1 MGPNR
6 LVVLVLAAGLL
17 ALSSCGAPP
26 SNVGADAE
34 DVAATPPS
42 SPSESRGCAEFCD
55 IAAPKGCPATG
66 DCVTVCEAQRAL
78 SPGCGER
85 FDALLA
91 CAAPEVNG
99 SCGLPK
105 QRSQVAGVHCD
116 QEGTHYLFC
125 TANDPL
131 ARTYAWWTTPPR
143 VEARRRAPR
152 PLSRRRVGRDDEQRG
167 PRLLQVR
174 VRRRDRRVRMLSRG
188 RASRDVPD
196 SAPLQSSS
204 ASRDLL
210 RRPAEPAV
218 AARQARVVMRAGD
231 VAARR

>member
-6 LVVLVLAAGLL
+6 LVVLVLAAGFL

-26 SNVGADAE
+26 SDVGADAE

-42 SPSESRGCAEFCD
+42 SPSEGRGCAEFCD

-105 QRSQVAGVHCD
+105 QRSQVAGLHCD

-131 ARTYAWWTTPPR
+131 ARTYAWWTTPP
-143 VEARRRAPR
+143 VEPDGGHLARYRDGVWEATMNSAVLGYSRSECDDATGECACFHEGEQIGTCQTLLLFSHQAPAETCC
-152 PLSRRRVGRDDEQRG
+152 G
-167 PRLLQVR
+167 
-174 VRRRDRRVRMLSRG
+174 
-188 RASRDVPD
+188 
-196 SAPLQSSS
+196 
-204 ASRDLL
+204 DLL
-210 RRPAEPAV
+210 SQP
-218 AARQARVVMRAGD
+218 
-231 VAARR
+231 